1 MAHYDDDDDEIVFG
15 LHSLGN
21 SRLVL
26 IFNVS
31 RMIPRIV
38 EKIFLS
44 TIFILKHFKPI
55 CAVFIISGRV
65 LDKESWNYWE
75 SLVRTRN
82 LSIFC
87 LKYRSPI
94 LTTLW
99 SVAIYTY
106 FLVPKIYSNIYVYI
120 YSQFWSSNF
129 YIADI
134 RAWYIYS
141 TLHGVIRNIDT

>member
-1 MAHYDDDDDEIVFG
+1 MAHYDDDDDGIVFG

-65 LDKESWNYWE
+65 LDKES
-75 SLVRTRN
+75 
-82 LSIFC
+82 
-87 LKYRSPI
+87 
-94 LTTLW
+94 
-99 SVAIYTY
+99 
-106 FLVPKIYSNIYVYI
+106 
-120 YSQFWSSNF
+120 
-129 YIADI
+129 
-134 RAWYIYS
+134 
-141 TLHGVIRNIDT
+141 